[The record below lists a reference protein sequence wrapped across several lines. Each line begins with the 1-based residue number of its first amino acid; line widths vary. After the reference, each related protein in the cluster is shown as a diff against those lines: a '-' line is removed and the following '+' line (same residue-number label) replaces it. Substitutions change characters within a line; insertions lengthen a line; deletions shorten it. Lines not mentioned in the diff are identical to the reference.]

1 MFDEIKYLGG
11 LMDKTELNDE
21 VQIDLSELFKL
32 IKKHLRLIIIFML
45 VGIILVG
52 SYTTFMVDK
61 KYSSQGTVLLKSDV
75 VDGAVDSR
83 QLVSNNSMI
92 ANYIKLL
99 QGNNIQD
106 KIAKNLDI
114 SKGIVRSSLQIS
126 NTEDTQIIEIT
137 ATTTDA
143 GLSKRIVDETIK
155 VFTETVKEMLDVS
168 NIIIVDNAEINA
180 YPVSP
185 SLQKNMFLGA
195 VGGIV
200 IALGYILLTYLLDSK
215 IKTPEVAEQVLDLPV
230 LGMVPYFEDQY
241 Q

>member
-1 MFDEIKYLGG
+1 
-11 LMDKTELNDE
+11 MDKTELNDE

-61 KYSSQGTVLLKSDV
+61 KYSSQGTILLKSDV

>member
-1 MFDEIKYLGG
+1 
-11 LMDKTELNDE
+11 MDKTELNDE

-32 IKKHLRLIIIFML
+32 IKKHLKLIIIFML

-61 KYSSQGTVLLKSDV
+61 KYSSQGTVLLKADV
-75 VDGAVDSR
+75 VDGAIDSR

-155 VFTETVKEMLDVS
+155 VFTETVKEMLDIS

>member
-32 IKKHLRLIIIFML
+32 IKKHLKLIIIFML

-61 KYSSQGTVLLKSDV
+61 KYSSQGTVLLKADV
-75 VDGAVDSR
+75 VDGAIDSR

-155 VFTETVKEMLDVS
+155 VFTETVKEMLDIS

-230 LGMVPYFEDQY
+230 LGMVPYFEDQ
-241 Q
+241 

>member
-61 KYSSQGTVLLKSDV
+61 KYSSQGTILLKSDV

>member
-1 MFDEIKYLGG
+1 
-11 LMDKTELNDE
+11 MDKTELNDE

-32 IKKHLRLIIIFML
+32 IKKHLKLIIIFML

-61 KYSSQGTVLLKSDV
+61 KYSSQGTVLLKADV
-75 VDGAVDSR
+75 VDGAIDSR

-143 GLSKRIVDETIK
+143 GLSKRIVDETIT

-195 VGGIV
+195 IGGIV

-230 LGMVPYFEDQY
+230 LGMVPYFEDQ
-241 Q
+241 

>member
-1 MFDEIKYLGG
+1 
-11 LMDKTELNDE
+11 
-21 VQIDLSELFKL
+21 
-32 IKKHLRLIIIFML
+32 
-45 VGIILVG
+45 
-52 SYTTFMVDK
+52 
-61 KYSSQGTVLLKSDV
+61 
-75 VDGAVDSR
+75 
-83 QLVSNNSMI
+83 
-92 ANYIKLL
+92 
-99 QGNNIQD
+99 
-106 KIAKNLDI
+106 
-114 SKGIVRSSLQIS
+114 
-126 NTEDTQIIEIT
+126 
-137 ATTTDA
+137 
-143 GLSKRIVDETIK
+143 
-155 VFTETVKEMLDVS
+155 MLDVS

>member
-32 IKKHLRLIIIFML
+32 IKKHLKLIIIFML

-61 KYSSQGTVLLKSDV
+61 KYSSQGTVLLKADV
-75 VDGAVDSR
+75 VDGAIDSR

-155 VFTETVKEMLDVS
+155 VFTETVKEMLDIS